1 MGSASSFRG
10 NGFTI
15 DMPEEWQ
22 DKTIYTLAGPLED
35 DIQHNIM
42 INVEQDVEIDSVAD
56 YADRQIESLE
66 TQLHG
71 CLVLKRDEI
80 RLANGLEAYEVIF
93 RWHPMEDVQY
103 YQRQIYVLF
112 EDTAYTLTTTFTKRS
127 RKIRGPEI
135 DRIMMSFEP
144 EEFPTSSG

>member
-15 DMPEEWQ
+15 NMPEEWQ
-22 DKTIYTLAGPLED
+22 DKTIYTLAGPVED
-35 DIQHNIM
+35 DIQHNIL
-42 INVEQDVEIDSVAD
+42 INVEQDVEMDSVAE

-66 TQLHG
+66 SQLHG
-71 CLVLKRDEI
+71 CRVLKREETHLD
-80 RLANGLEAYEVIF
+80 NGLEAYDVIF
-93 RWHPMEDVQY
+93 RWDPMENVQY
-103 YQRQIYVLF
+103 YQKQIYVLF
-112 EDTAYTLTTTFTKRS
+112 EDAAYTLTTTFTKRS

-144 EEFPTSSG
+144 EQF